1 MSTADSVQPTGRHD
15 LYELDLSEV
24 RFNRACGGNQG
35 GGDDGESCVTLGLVK
50 HGVFALGDSKR
61 PDREPL
67 LFTTEE
73 LTSSG
78 IDPARFG
85 LSV

>member
-1 MSTADSVQPTGRHD
+1 MTDLN
-15 LYELDLSEV
+15 LYELDLSLVE
-24 RFNRACGGNQG
+24 FNRACGGNQG
-35 GGDDGESCVTLGLVK
+35 GGDDGESCVTLGLVQP
-50 HGVFALGDSKR
+50 GVYAFGDSKR
-61 PDREPL
+61 PDRAPL

-73 LTSSG
+73 LTTAG

>member
-1 MSTADSVQPTGRHD
+1 MSERN
-15 LYELDLSEV
+15 LYELDLAQV
-24 RFNRACGGNQG
+24 QFNRACGGNQG
-35 GGDDGESCVTLGLVK
+35 GGDDGSETCVTLGLVED
-50 HGVFALGDSKR
+50 GVYAMGDSKR

-73 LTSSG
+73 LTTAG

-85 LSV
+85 LSA

>member
-1 MSTADSVQPTGRHD
+1 MTERD
-15 LYELDLSEV
+15 LYELDLS
-24 RFNRACGGNQG
+24 RIHFSRACGGNQG
-35 GGDDGESCVTLGLVK
+35 GGDDTETCVTLGAVPDSP
-50 HGVFALGDSKR
+50 GVFALGDSKR
-61 PDREPL
+61 PDRGPL

-73 LTSSG
+73 LTRAG